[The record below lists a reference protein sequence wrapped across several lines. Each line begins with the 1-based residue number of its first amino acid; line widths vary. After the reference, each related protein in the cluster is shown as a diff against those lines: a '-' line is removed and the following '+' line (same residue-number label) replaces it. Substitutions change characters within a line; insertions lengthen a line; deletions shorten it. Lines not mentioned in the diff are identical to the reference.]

1 MSLRGDEVWRAT
13 HTPQGP
19 ATLHLVMADGVV
31 DVDAWGPG
39 AAWAAENAPALCG
52 EEDDDSGFLPREP
65 ALADAKRRHTGLRI
79 PKTRAV
85 IEVLVTTVIGKME
98 DTDAAHVSTW
108 KIIL

>member
-1 MSLRGDEVWRAT
+1 MRLRGGEVWRAT

-65 ALADAKRRHTGLRI
+65 ALADAKRRPYRASRRWR
-79 PKTRAV
+79 TRSVA
-85 IEVLVTTVIGKME
+85 IRACGFRKPARFSRCSCRL
-98 DTDAAHVSTW
+98 
-108 KIIL
+108 